1 MLCEGPAVK
10 NYTRHLF
17 YLIFFIFFFIL
28 NEITAM
34 QCFNNYRMLSGVY
47 KLNTYN
53 INTQITIK
61 PLSIYLVGGR
71 GDIPSTSHD
80 C

>member
-17 YLIFFIFFFIL
+17 LFNFFFIL

-34 QCFNNYRMLSGVY
+34 QCFNNYRMLSEY

-61 PLSIYLVGGR
+61 PLSIYLEGG
-71 GDIPSTSHD
+71 
-80 C
+80 